1 MYTKHFSQ
9 KKYSKGK
16 YVAYLSMIM
25 LQPTV
30 GILDTAC
37 ISQTLPPILVGS
49 WEASCL
55 LTTASPPWKVQIL

>member
-1 MYTKHFSQ
+1 
-9 KKYSKGK
+9 
-16 YVAYLSMIM
+16 MIK
-25 LQPTV
+25 LQPTI
-30 GILDTAC
+30 GILDTAY